1 MFHLHHNLQQDDD
14 APRLNN
20 SVTIQHKPQ
29 NQNLVDEA
37 IQRGVEDIE
46 ID

>member
-1 MFHLHHNLQQDDD
+1 MDDD

-20 SVTIQHKPQ
+20 SLTTSPKPQ

-37 IQRGVEDIE
+37 IQRGVEDIKV
-46 ID
+46 D